1 MPAPAPAPVAAPR
14 PQRQR
19 RQLKPEEKVI
29 RVAVVFAALLVIAA
43 VCYWLF
49 ASAAEPLPAI
59 GTAEVIGTKAAIYDV
74 PSASKPVFQLAQ
86 GDKVNVL
93 RLPRQQRP
101 EWVRVQFVGRKVSPP
116 GFARAEALG
125 NWSTFALLSV
135 FRPDE
140 GASARELAAYVKSLE
155 HLAAQS
161 PAASRSPIWLETAI
175 QSLAAA
181 RAVRQA
187 GERADEWLEHA
198 TRALDAIPNDS
209 DLQGQRDELRR
220 TLKSFR

>member
-1 MPAPAPAPVAAPR
+1 M
-14 PQRQR
+14 
-19 RQLKPEEKVI
+19 
-29 RVAVVFAALLVIAA
+29 AVVFAAVLVVGA

-49 ASAAEPLPAI
+49 ANGAQTLPAI
-59 GTAEVIGTKAAIYDV
+59 GTAEVIGEKAAIYDV
-74 PSASKPVFQLAQ
+74 PSASKPVFQLAT

-93 RLPRQQRP
+93 RLPRSQRP
-101 EWVRVQFVGRKVSPP
+101 EWVRVQFVSGRKVSPP

-125 NWSTFALLSV
+125 YWSTFALLSV

-140 GASARELAAYVKSLE
+140 GGSARELAAYVKSLE
-155 HLAAQS
+155 HLAAES

-175 QSLAAA
+175 QSLALA

-187 GERADEWLEHA
+187 GERPDEWLEHA
-198 TRALDAIPNDS
+198 GRALDAIPNDS